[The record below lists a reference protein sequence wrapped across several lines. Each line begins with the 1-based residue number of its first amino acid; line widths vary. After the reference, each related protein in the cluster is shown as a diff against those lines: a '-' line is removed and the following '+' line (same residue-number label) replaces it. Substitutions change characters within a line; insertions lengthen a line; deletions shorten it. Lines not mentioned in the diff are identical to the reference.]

1 MVHLVE
7 EAIAG
12 LVDRRAAETAVW
24 AAFVAWGRGEAQ
36 PSRRVRAAAS
46 GGMASA
52 MVAVVPPYCGGKI
65 YATAAGRFTFV
76 IVLFDLDGRLLATL
90 DGDTITRLRTPA
102 VSSLAIRH
110 LARRAATT
118 AAVIG
123 TGRQAWLHLEM
134 LRDALPELEELRVCG
149 RSDRAEV
156 LAERARV
163 LGLEAVAHHDATAA
177 VDGAH
182 VIVTVTSAT
191 TPLFPA
197 HAVGEDAL
205 ICAVGATKHDRA
217 EIAPELVARCVTVV
231 CDDVEGSRTE
241 CGDLIQAA
249 AASCFE
255 WSRAVELHDLA
266 AGVTTVRRAGNGPV
280 LFETQGVPIQD
291 LAVAALAY
299 ERSIS

>member
-7 EAIAG
+7 EAIDA
-12 LVDRRAAETAVW
+12 LVDRQAAEKAVG
-24 AAFVAWGRGEAQ
+24 AAFVAWGRGEANT
-36 PSRRVRAAAS
+36 SRRVRAAAS

-52 MVAVVPPYCGGKI
+52 MVAVVPPYCGGKV
-65 YATAAGRFTFV
+65 YATVAGRFTFV

-110 LARRAATT
+110 LACPAATT

-123 TGRQAWLHLEM
+123 TGRQAWLHIEM
-134 LRDALPELEELRVCG
+134 LRDALPEFGVLRVCG
-149 RSDRAEV
+149 RSDRADA
-156 LAERARV
+156 LAKRARV
-163 LGLEAVAHHDATAA
+163 AGIKAVAHHDATAA

-182 VIVTVTSAT
+182 VIVTVTSAVA
-191 TPLFPA
+191 PLFPA

-205 ICAVGATKHDRA
+205 ICAVGATKHDRV
-217 EIAPELVARCVTVV
+217 EIAAELVARCTAVV

-249 AASCFE
+249 AAGCFD
-255 WSRAVELHDLA
+255 WSRAVELHAVA
-266 AGVTTVRRAGNGPV
+266 AGTTAVPRAGRGPV
-280 LFETQGVPIQD
+280 LFETQGVAIQD
-291 LAVAALAY
+291 LAVAVLAY
-299 ERSIS
+299 ERSLS